1 MWIHRKNGD
10 IFYGK
15 SQGFPI
21 TQSMFNYIY
30 EGKSLN
36 FAIEQITGIER
47 NKHSSG
53 ITGYLSNDILIR
65 EIFDSQ
71 AVLSALM
78 KIVFQ
83 EQFDKLN
90 NKVKKR

>member
-1 MWIHRKNGD
+1 
-10 IFYGK
+10 
-15 SQGFPI
+15 
-21 TQSMFNYIY
+21 MFNYIY